1 MNLQIIGPM
10 KRRKKYDRIPMHDGL
25 GAVTAYL
32 YWNRVSY
39 RPKGGTKETR
49 YARAQLIA
57 AATGGTVLT
66 RDAWLPTENY
76 IVVVDF

>member
-32 YWNRVSY
+32 YWNRVAY

-49 YARAQLIA
+49 YARALLIA
-57 AATGGTVLT
+57 QATYGHVVV
-66 RDAWLPTENY
+66 RDQFFPTENY
-76 IVVVDF
+76 IVVVEF